1 MLKAMQGKHVHIFE
15 YERKGRLFTGLIVCT
30 ACGFYLSSQDRPSAP
45 DKDAPK
51 AETQREV

>member
-30 ACGFYLSSQDRPSAP
+30 ACGFYLSSQDRPSTP